1 MLHGRSSLKLATE
14 YAMNQIVELKKIKD
28 VPVVISDRSGLVIY
42 ANSCFLETYRWTEGL
57 IGSSLNRIIPTAFHD
72 SHNMG
77 FSRFLITGKSR
88 ISDHVVEAAVVMGDG
103 RTRWSK
109 HLIIIEKTEDNFLIA
124 AKLIPMDQA
133 VAPTSVS
140 KSPAPISLVIDEL
153 RETIGK
159 MEVALS
165 EIEDSIVWT
174 DGVGEVRWC
183 NKAFDQLIGKNHLSI
198 LGSDLSQLLPLKTR
212 ETAESDGEYP
222 ILRLLASKHNRGE
235 FEAEIQGRMEI
246 LEISCSGF
254 SLKDSQKYVILALRV
269 VTRQRKMADALAA
282 SQQRME
288 QELQIGREIQMSLL
302 PASLPEEPE
311 FSVFALCQPAFE
323 VGGDFYDHYFVK
335 KNQLCFCI
343 GDVSGKGVPAAL
355 FMSVAK
361 TMIRNYAYG
370 GKIGTA
376 DIVREANQRI
386 SAHNPASMF
395 CSLFIAILDIKSGF
409 LVYTN
414 AGHNP
419 PFLMNNDGS
428 LELVK
433 GKHGPVMGACDEI
446 AYREETIQMK
456 PGDTIIVY
464 TDGVTEA
471 IGQNG
476 DWYTVDRLR
485 DFLMGCQS
493 ASPSTIVTAVA
504 ADVEQFK
511 GSAQQADDI
520 TMICLQYRGSTECNR
535 HSRQA

>member
-1 MLHGRSSLKLATE
+1 
-14 YAMNQIVELKKIKD
+14 MNKIDELKKIKNA
-28 VPVVISDRSGLVIY
+28 PVIISDRSGIVIY
-42 ANSCFLETYRWTEGL
+42 ANSCFLETYQWTEEL

-77 FSRFLITGKSR
+77 FSRFLVTGNSR

-109 HLIIIEKTEDNFLIA
+109 HLIVIEKTRDNFLIA
-124 AKLIPMDQA
+124 ARLIALEQPPA
-133 VAPTSVS
+133 ETSE
-140 KSPAPISLVIDEL
+140 KKPHPPISLVIDEL

-174 DGVGEVRWC
+174 DGMGEVRWC
-183 NKAFDQLIGKNHLSI
+183 NKAFDQLIGKTHLSI
-198 LGSDLSQLLPLKTR
+198 LGSDLSELLPLQPQG
-212 ETAESDGEYP
+212 AADDGQYP
-222 ILRLLASKHNRGE
+222 VLQLLASKYNRGE
-235 FEAEIQGRMEI
+235 FEAEIQGKMEI

-254 SLKDSQKYVILALRV
+254 SLRDSQEYVILALRV
-269 VTRQRKMADALAA
+269 VTRQRKMANALAA
-282 SQQRME
+282 SRKRME

-302 PASLPEEPE
+302 PPALSEEPE
-311 FSVFALCQPAFE
+311 FSIYALCQPAFE

-335 KNQLCFCI
+335 KNHLCFCI

-370 GKIGTA
+370 TTIGTA
-376 DIVREANQRI
+376 EIVQEANQRI
-386 SAHNPASMF
+386 SAHNPANMF
-395 CSLFIAILDIKSGF
+395 CSLFIAILDVATGS

-419 PFLMNNDGS
+419 PFMLTSDGG
-428 LELVK
+428 LQTMK
-433 GKHGPVMGACDEI
+433 NRHGPVIGAYGGLE
-446 AYREETIQMK
+446 YHQETIRMQ

-476 DWYTVDRLR
+476 DWYTVDRLE
-485 DFLMGCQS
+485 DFLGGCS
-493 ASPSTIVTAVA
+493 STSPAALVTAVA
-504 ADVEQFK
+504 EDVKRFK

-520 TMICLQYRGSTECNR
+520 TMICLQYKGRP
-535 HSRQA
+535 

>member
-1 MLHGRSSLKLATE
+1 MFPCTQELFGRIYAKVETE
-14 YAMNQIVELKKIKD
+14 LAMNKIVELKKIKD
-28 VPVVISDRSGLVIY
+28 VPVIISDHSGLVIY
-42 ANSCFLETYRWTEGL
+42 ANSSFLETYQWTEEL

-77 FSRFLITGKSR
+77 FSRFLITGNSR

-103 RTRWSK
+103 RKRWSK
-109 HLIIIEKTEDNFLIA
+109 HLIAVEKTEGNYLIG
-124 AKLIPMDQA
+124 AKLIPMDQL
-133 VAPTSVS
+133 VEPSAPNEQQI
-140 KSPAPISLVIDEL
+140 PISLVIDEL

-174 DGVGEVRWC
+174 DGKGEVRWC

-198 LGSDLSQLLPLKTR
+198 LGSDLSELLPLKTQGSS
-212 ETAESDGEYP
+212 AAGAEYP
-222 ILRLLASKHNRGE
+222 ILQLLASEYNRGE
-235 FEAEIQGRMEI
+235 FEAEIQGAMEI

-254 SLKDSQKYVILALRV
+254 SLRDSHKYVILALRV
-269 VTRQRKMADALAA
+269 VTRQRRMADALAA
-282 SQQRME
+282 SRKRME

-302 PASLPEEPE
+302 PAPIPEEPE

-335 KNQLCFCI
+335 KNQLCFCV

-370 GKIGTA
+370 GKNETA
-376 DIVREANQRI
+376 KIVREANQRI
-386 SAHNPASMF
+386 SAHNPANMF
-395 CSLFIAILDIKSGF
+395 CSLFIAILDIKSGS

-419 PFLMNNDGS
+419 PFFRRNDGS
-428 LELVK
+428 LEAMK
-433 GKHGPVMGACDEI
+433 GKHGPAIGAFDEI
-446 AYREETIQMK
+446 VYQEETIQMK

-485 DFLMGCQS
+485 DFLLGNKL
-493 ASPSTIVTAVA
+493 ASPSTMVSAVA
-504 ADVEQFK
+504 EDVKQFK
-511 GSAQQADDI
+511 GTAQQADDI
-520 TMICLQYRGSTECNR
+520 TMICLQYKG
-535 HSRQA
+535 

>member
-1 MLHGRSSLKLATE
+1 
-14 YAMNQIVELKKIKD
+14 MNKIDELKKIKD
-28 VPVVISDRSGLVIY
+28 APVIISDRSGIVIY
-42 ANSCFLETYRWTEGL
+42 ANSCFLETYQWTEEL

-77 FSRFLITGKSR
+77 FSRFLITGNSR
-88 ISDHVVEAAVVMGDG
+88 ISDHIVEAAVVMGDG

-109 HLIIIEKTEDNFLIA
+109 HLIMIEKTEDNFLIA
-124 AKLIPMDQA
+124 AKLIPLDQPPA
-133 VAPTSVS
+133 GTSE
-140 KSPAPISLVIDEL
+140 KKPQAPISLVIDEL

-174 DGVGEVRWC
+174 DGMGEVRWC

-198 LGSDLSQLLPLKTR
+198 LGSDLSELLPLKPQGS
-212 ETAESDGEYP
+212 AEDDGQYP
-222 ILRLLASKHNRGE
+222 VLQLLASKHKRGE
-235 FEAEIQGRMEI
+235 FEAEIQGSTEI

-254 SLKDSQKYVILALRV
+254 SLRDSQKYVILALRV
-269 VTRQRKMADALAA
+269 VTRQRKMANALAA
-282 SQQRME
+282 SRKRME

-302 PASLPEEPE
+302 PAALAEEPE
-311 FSVFALCQPAFE
+311 FSVYALCQPAFE

-335 KNQLCFCI
+335 KNHLCFCI

-370 GKIGTA
+370 RKIGTA

-386 SAHNPASMF
+386 SAHNPANMF
-395 CSLFIAILDIKSGF
+395 CSLFIAILDIATGS

-419 PFLMNNDGS
+419 PFMITRDGGLQAMS
-428 LELVK
+428 K
-433 GKHGPVMGACDEI
+433 KHGPVIGAYEELE
-446 AYREETIQMK
+446 YHEETIEMQ

-476 DWYTVDRLR
+476 DWYTVDRLK
-485 DFLMGCQS
+485 DFLLGYRS
-493 ASPSTIVTAVA
+493 ASPSALVTAVA
-504 ADVEQFK
+504 EDVSQFK
-511 GSAQQADDI
+511 GTAQKADDI
-520 TMICLQYRGSTECNR
+520 TMICLQYKGG
-535 HSRQA
+535 H

>member
-1 MLHGRSSLKLATE
+1 
-14 YAMNQIVELKKIKD
+14 MNPIAKWKNIKD
-28 VPVVISDRSGLVIY
+28 VPVIISDRSGLVVY
-42 ANSCFLETYRWTEGL
+42 ANSCFLETYQWTERL

-77 FSRFLITGKSR
+77 FSRFLVTGNSR

-103 RTRWSK
+103 RKRWSK
-109 HLIIIEKTEDNFLIA
+109 HLIEVEKTQDNFLIA
-124 AKLIPMDQA
+124 AKLIPLEQA
-133 VAPTSVS
+133 LAPASAGECQPPT
-140 KSPAPISLVIDEL
+140 SLVIDEL

-174 DGVGEVRWC
+174 DGMGEVRWC
-183 NKAFDQLIGKNHLSI
+183 NKAFDRLIGKSHLLI
-198 LGSDLSQLLPLKTR
+198 LGSDLSALLPLKPQGN
-212 ETAESDGEYP
+212 AEEDAEYP
-222 ILRLLASKHNRGE
+222 ILQLLASKHNRGE
-235 FEAEIQGRMEI
+235 FEAEIQGKMEI

-269 VTRQRKMADALAA
+269 VTRQRRMADALSA
-282 SQQRME
+282 SRKRME

-302 PASLPEEPE
+302 PATLPEERE

-335 KNQLCFCI
+335 KNQLCFCV

-355 FMSVAK
+355 FMSVTK

-370 GKIGTA
+370 RKIGTA
-376 DIVREANQRI
+376 DIVREANERI
-386 SAHNPASMF
+386 SAHNPAGMF
-395 CSLFIAILDIKSGF
+395 CSLFIAILDIKSGS

-419 PFLMNNDGS
+419 PFLMNKDGS
-428 LELVK
+428 LEVMK
-433 GKHGPVMGACDEI
+433 GKHGPVIGACDEI
-446 AYREETIQMK
+446 AYAEATIQMK
-456 PGDTIIVY
+456 SGDTIIVY

-485 DFLMGCQS
+485 DFLRGYKS
-493 ASPSTIVTAVA
+493 ASPSTIVPAVA
-504 ADVEQFK
+504 EDVKKFK
-511 GSAQQADDI
+511 GTAPQADDI
-520 TMICLQYRGSTECNR
+520 TMICLQYRG
-535 HSRQA
+535 QD